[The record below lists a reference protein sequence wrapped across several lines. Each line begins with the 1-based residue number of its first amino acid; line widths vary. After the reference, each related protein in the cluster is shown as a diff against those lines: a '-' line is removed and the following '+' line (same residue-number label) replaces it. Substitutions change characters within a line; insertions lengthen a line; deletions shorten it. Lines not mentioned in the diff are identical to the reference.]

1 MTKEQ
6 REKLIL
12 KIIDENDEETLFKDI
27 LNLDIYEIIERE
39 LEKKSDDEL
48 LNIIL

>member
-12 KIIDENDEETLFKDI
+12 KIIDDNDEETLFKEI
-27 LNLDIYEIIERE
+27 LNLDIYEIIEKE
-39 LEKKSDDEL
+39 LNKKSDDEL
-48 LNIIL
+48 LEIIL

>member
-12 KIIDENDEETLFKDI
+12 KIIDDNDEETLFKEI
-27 LNLDIYEIIERE
+27 LNLDLYEIIGKE
-39 LEKKSDDEL
+39 LSKKSDDEL
-48 LNIIL
+48 LDIIL

>member
-39 LEKKSDDEL
+39 LDKKSDDEL